1 MGITKYE
8 KTEKISDSKFA
19 AFGHGKLQLRDLMQ
33 YPELRHKASKP
44 ISFVALGDTMLDPSQ
59 FVTA

>member
-19 AFGHGKLQLRDLMQ
+19 AFGHGKLAKGPHAIL
-33 YPELRHKASKP
+33 
-44 ISFVALGDTMLDPSQ
+44 
-59 FVTA
+59 